1 MASWAQ
7 SCPVPSLPYQQG
19 SDTHLDSDWTCI
31 SLDDNICVTSRLGV
45 TVLSTLITLKFI
57 HLKFQQKYKWHL
69 PSYKIWD
76 ATKIWSMRNK
86 KREIGLWIVAGYESE
101 INSWTRNYLSASFY
115 FLFLFVQSCTTSNL
129 SWWYMLTC
137 SIHSYF
143 WINLW
148 CTNLSIIRVCNTVT
162 L

>member
-19 SDTHLDSDWTCI
+19 TDTHLDSDWTCI

-57 HLKFQQKYKWHL
+57 HIKFQQKYKWHL

-86 KREIGLWIVAGYESE
+86 KKRNRPMNSSGLRVWDKQL
-101 INSWTRNYLSASFY
+101 NPQLFKCK
-115 FLFLFVQSCTTSNL
+115 FLFLVSFCTILYNL
-129 SWWYMLTC
+129 KLVMMVHANVLYPFIFLDKSLM
-137 SIHSYF
+137 HKFSYK
-143 WINLW
+143 
-148 CTNLSIIRVCNTVT
+148 
-162 L
+162 